1 MVKVVKS
8 NASKHKL
15 FLVFLKIVPF
25 LLGLE
30 YFLATLLQLFDI
42 DVYLLSYLFY
52 LGIVPWLFLLV
63 TSFVFKFC
71 EYHRIFLYYILLN
84 EILNMVNYNTD
95 LFGSDDT
102 FIRIHFVVFFLA
114 IILTTTLYLYAKH
127 KNSNTTKS
135 VAEND

>member
-25 LLGLE
+25 LLGIE
-30 YFLATLLQLFDI
+30 YFLATLLQLFDM
-42 DVYLLSYLFY
+42 DVYLLSYFFY
-52 LGIVPWLFLLV
+52 VGIVPWLFILV

-84 EILNMVNYNTD
+84 EILNIVNYNTD

-102 FIRIHFVVFFLA
+102 FIRIHFVVFFSA
-114 IILTTTLYLYAKH
+114 TIITLILYLYAKQ
-127 KNSNTTKS
+127 NSNTTQS

>member
-52 LGIVPWLFLLV
+52 VGIIPWLFLLV

-84 EILNMVNYNTD
+84 EILNIINYNTD

-102 FIRIHFVVFFLA
+102 FIRIHFVIFFLT
-114 IILTTTLYLYAKH
+114 IIITLILYFYAKQ
-127 KNSNTTKS
+127 NSNITQS